1 MATSLYHSTASLDGF
16 ITGPDEEIGFL
27 VEPATGDN
35 ALVDALIP
43 RLGAL
48 LVGGR
53 TQHWRPPGAQT
64 QEVDELTARP
74 YGGAWEGPIV
84 VHTHDPDEPP
94 AEGIVFVTG
103 TIEEAYEVAAE
114 AAGDKYVAVLGAVTA
129 RRLLE
134 AGLLDEVLLHVV
146 PRFVGAGTPV
156 LDAPG
161 GLPVTLEW
169 VDRST
174 SGEMQNLWARVIG

>member
-1 MATSLYHSTASLDGF
+1 MTPPDRPGLPSTPTSGRTDGDLALPLHRLARRLHHD
-16 ITGPDEEIGFL
+16 PDEEIGFL

-35 ALVDALIP
+35 ALVD
-43 RLGAL
+43 
-48 LVGGR
+48 
-53 TQHWRPPGAQT
+53 
-64 QEVDELTARP
+64 ELTARP
-74 YGGAWEGPIV
+74 NGGAWEGPIV

-103 TIEEAYEVAAE
+103 TIEEAYAVAAE

-169 VDRST
+169 IERST

>member
-27 VEPATGDN
+27 VEPAMGDN
-35 ALVDALIP
+35 ALVDA
-43 RLGAL
+43 
-48 LVGGR
+48 
-53 TQHWRPPGAQT
+53 
-64 QEVDELTARP
+64 LTARP

-103 TIEEAYEVAAE
+103 TVEDAYAVAAE
-114 AAGDKYVAVLGAVTA
+114 AAGDKYVVVLGAVTA

-134 AGLLDEVLLHVV
+134 AGLLDEVMLHVV

-156 LDAPG
+156 LDAPE
-161 GLPVTLEW
+161 GLPVRLDW
-169 VDRST
+169 ISRST
-174 SGEMQNLWARVIG
+174 SGEIQNLWARVIG